1 MATAFKNVLQSEIGV
16 TEVEIINVATAA
28 RATVIGLSLT
38 NLTGGIVLASIRIV
52 NTVAS
57 SPNDSA
63 YFITEVV
70 LPPNQSLRII
80 NGGEKLVLAGDM
92 KVYCNANVDA
102 SIDLVASYVE
112 IT

>member
-1 MATAFKNVLQSEIGV
+1 MATAFKNVLQSAIG
-16 TEVEIINVATAA
+16 TSEVQIISVATAA

-38 NLTGGIVLASIRIV
+38 NLTAGIILASIRIV

-63 YFITEVV
+63 YFIKEVV
-70 LPPNQSLRII
+70 VPPNQSLRVI

-92 KVYCNANVDA
+92 KVYVKSNAAA
-102 SIDLVASYVE
+102 SIDVVASYVE

>member
-1 MATAFKNVLQSEIGV
+1 MATAFKNVLYSQIGTSEVQVITV
-16 TEVEIINVATAA
+16 TTAA

-38 NLTGGIVLASIRIV
+38 NLTAGIVLATIRIV

-57 SPNDSA
+57 PPNDSA
-63 YFITEVV
+63 YFIKEVV

-92 KVYCNANVDA
+92 KVYVNSNVDA

>member
-1 MATAFKNVLQSEIGV
+1 MATAFKNVLSSQIG
-16 TEVEIINVATAA
+16 TSEVEIINVVTAA

-38 NLTGGIVLASIRIV
+38 NLTGGIILASIRV
-52 NTVAS
+52 ENTVAS

-63 YFITEVV
+63 YFIKEVV

-92 KVYCNANVDA
+92 KVYVNSNVDA